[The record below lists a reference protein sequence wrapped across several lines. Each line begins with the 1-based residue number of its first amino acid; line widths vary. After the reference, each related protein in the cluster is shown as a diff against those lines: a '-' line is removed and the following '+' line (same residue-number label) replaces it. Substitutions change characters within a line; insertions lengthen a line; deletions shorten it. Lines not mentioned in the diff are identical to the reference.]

1 MAARSAK
8 QGDGAAELGELL
20 VLLHDARSALRSVE
34 ATFGV
39 WWHQPRVQAAFKAEA
54 EAHSR
59 HGGSTS
65 TGYGRVRSSRGDA
78 EPDERE
84 MTVRIW
90 RDGGKVR
97 EEHHGGDRD
106 GYYGVTDPPLWWM
119 WNRNSGA
126 RSNQDDPSVRSGI
139 GQEMELMLD
148 PTPLLSSVR
157 FVANGR
163 SETAGRPT
171 ITAQAIP
178 RPVDERFGP
187 SFELGQLGTGAD
199 HYELEIDA
207 QRGILLASTAVRDG
221 EPFRK
226 ITALAITLDQPI
238 AAQTFR
244 FEPPVGEEI
253 QPSRQGPRMQ
263 NVTLVEAQQQTAF
276 TVLMPD
282 RVPEN
287 WQVQCRLIEPSNRP
301 PSPPLVVVMYHST
314 DGHESISIHERAAD
328 PAHPYE
334 GRADEDGWED
344 LADAGYAI
352 KARPASWGQAQVL
365 VERDGTSL
373 YLMSDNL
380 SRDQVVKIAVGMRPA
395 PTTSSV

>member
-1 MAARSAK
+1 MTGRSEK
-8 QGDGAAELGELL
+8 QGDGAADRGGLL
-20 VLLHDARSALRSVE
+20 VLLHDASSAFRSVE
-34 ATFGV
+34 ASFGV
-39 WWHQPRVQAAFKAEA
+39 WWHQARVHEALQAEA
-54 EAHSR
+54 ETR
-59 HGGSTS
+59 NRRGGSTS
-65 TGYGRVRSSRGDA
+65 IGYGRARSRREEP
-78 EPDERE
+78 EPDEGE

-106 GYYGVTDPPLWWM
+106 GYYAVADPPLWWM
-119 WNRNSGA
+119 WHEQMGA
-126 RSNQDDPSVRSGI
+126 RSNQDDPTVGSGV

-148 PTPLLSSVR
+148 PTPLLSALR
-157 FVANGR
+157 FVVTGC
-163 SETAGRPT
+163 SEIARRPT
-171 ITAQAIP
+171 ITARATP
-178 RPVDERFGP
+178 RPVDERFG
-187 SFELGQLGTGAD
+187 SSHLLHQLGSGAD
-199 HYELEIDA
+199 HYELEVDA
-207 QRGILLASTAVRDG
+207 ECGVLLASTAVRSG
-221 EPFRK
+221 ESFRK
-226 ITALAITLDQPI
+226 ITAVAITLDQPI
-238 AAQTFR
+238 AADTFR
-244 FEPPVGEEI
+244 FAPPVGEEI
-253 QPSRQGPRMQ
+253 QPTRGGPHMQ

-328 PAHPYE
+328 PARPYE

-344 LADAGYAI
+344 LAHAGYAI

-365 VERDGTSL
+365 IERDGTSL

-380 SRDQVVKIAVGMRPA
+380 TRGQVVKIAVGMQPA
-395 PTTSSV
+395 PTTSDV

>member
-1 MAARSAK
+1 MTGRSEAR
-8 QGDGAAELGELL
+8 GDGAAELGELL
-20 VLLHDARSALRSVE
+20 VLLHDVSSAFRSVE
-34 ATFGV
+34 AAFVV
-39 WWHQPRVQAAFKAEA
+39 WWHQSRVQEAFQAEA
-54 EAHSR
+54 EARSR
-59 HGGSTS
+59 RGGSTS
-65 TGYGRVRSSRGDA
+65 IGYGRVSSSR
-78 EPDERE
+78 EERQPDERE

-90 RDGGKVR
+90 HDGRKVR

-106 GYYGVTDPPLWWM
+106 GYYAVADPPLWWM
-119 WNRNSGA
+119 WNENSGA
-126 RSNQDDPSVRSGI
+126 RSNQDDPSVGSGI

-157 FVANGR
+157 FVVTGR
-163 SETAGRPT
+163 SATAGRPT
-171 ITAQAIP
+171 ITARATP

-187 SFELGQLGTGAD
+187 SFGLGQLGIGAD

-207 QRGILLASTAVRDG
+207 QHGLLLESTAIRDG

-226 ITALAITLDQPI
+226 ITAMAITLDQPI
-238 AAQTFR
+238 AAETFK

-253 QPSRQGPRMQ
+253 QPTRGGPRMQ
-263 NVTLVEAQQQTAF
+263 NVTLVEAQQQTGF

-314 DGHESISIHERAAD
+314 DGHESISIHQRAAD
-328 PAHPYE
+328 PAHLYE

-344 LADAGYAI
+344 LVDAGYAI
-352 KARPASWGQAQVL
+352 KARPANWGQAQVL

-380 SRDQVVKIAVGMRPA
+380 TRDQVVKIAVGMRPA
-395 PTTSSV
+395 PTTSRV